1 MFNKLRKILI
11 KDGIKTSEY
20 QQVFNEIIG
29 YDDIKLLLYKMITSK
44 YTNSVLLTGP
54 PASSKTIFILELLD
68 HFKNKAYFVDGTT
81 ASGIGIVDYLF
92 DHNDLKFLL
101 IDEIDKLSKK
111 DQKVLLNIMETGILS
126 DVKAKRSKSAR
137 QTHMHMS
144 IYATSNNISNIITP
158 LLSRFVKLNLPE
170 YNHETFTEICQKLL
184 SRKYDKDHETI
195 QAIAQY
201 VWEHTRDV
209 REAIAIA
216 KIVDTSDE
224 LNSIASTLRR
234 YSNEMRANNTRRS

>member
-68 HFKNKAYFVDGTT
+68 HFKNKAYFVDG
-81 ASGIGIVDYLF
+81 IIDYLF
-92 DHNDLKFLL
+92 DHPGLKFLL

-111 DQKVLLNIMETGILS
+111 DQKVLLNVMETGIYNLYTVYISAIVITIIMLS
-126 DVKAKRSKSAR
+126 
-137 QTHMHMS
+137 M
-144 IYATSNNISNIITP
+144 P
-158 LLSRFVKLNLPE
+158 
-170 YNHETFTEICQKLL
+170 
-184 SRKYDKDHETI
+184 
-195 QAIAQY
+195 
-201 VWEHTRDV
+201 
-209 REAIAIA
+209 
-216 KIVDTSDE
+216 
-224 LNSIASTLRR
+224 
-234 YSNEMRANNTRRS
+234 